1 MKGRLKDGVGQP
13 FPPSNTEPSKDFK
26 ERSIMIQH
34 EFQERH
40 LRGDD

>member
-1 MKGRLKDGVGQP
+1 MKGRLKDSVGQP